1 MTTYSEATGKRLDI
15 ALLVLRLV
23 LAAVFITHGYA
34 KVFHMGFSGVSGF
47 FTSLGVPMSGVAG
60 PFIALV
66 ELVGG
71 IALLFGVFTRV
82 FGFLLACDMLGAII
96 LVHAKNGYAAP
107 KGVEA
112 VLGNFGMAV
121 ALALL
126 GAGAY
131 SLDALL
137 SRRKSSAP

>member
-60 PFIALV
+60 PFVALV

-82 FGFLLACDMLGAII
+82 FGFLLPATCSARSSWCTRRTAMRHRRAS
-96 LVHAKNGYAAP
+96 KRCSETSEWP
-107 KGVEA
+107 
-112 VLGNFGMAV
+112 
-121 ALALL
+121 
-126 GAGAY
+126 
-131 SLDALL
+131 
-137 SRRKSSAP
+137 SRSPCWGPEPCIR